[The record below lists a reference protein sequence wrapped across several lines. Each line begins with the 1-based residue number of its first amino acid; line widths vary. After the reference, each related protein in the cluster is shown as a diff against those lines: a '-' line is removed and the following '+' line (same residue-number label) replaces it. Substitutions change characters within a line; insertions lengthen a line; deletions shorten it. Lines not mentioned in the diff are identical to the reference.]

1 MSISFVAS
9 TNVNSFDADQVVSK
23 PTGVVA
29 NDVMLAVTQVLP
41 EFGPLDGGTVY
52 PNEVTASPAGW
63 VELAHTDW
71 EESTSSHRRFYLRLW
86 RKVAG
91 ASEPADYTFTLSDP
105 DTDGRGVRIAAWRG
119 VNTSTPTGG
128 VVSAVTNAAGLP
140 DTTLDIPS
148 LTTTGEDRLLVVFG
162 ARALAAGT
170 VSIPS
175 FTVRASSF
183 LAFVLD
189 KTQAA
194 AGASGIQTL
203 THSTSMT
210 RGAFMTALIPLVAE
224 AGLKEYCNSIDAE
237 IN

>member
-29 NDVMLAVTQVLP
+29 DDVMLAVTQVLP

-105 DTDGRGVRIAAWRG
+105 DTDGRGVRIAAD
-119 VNTSTPTGG
+119 
-128 VVSAVTNAAGLP
+128 LP